1 MLNVEL
7 TTPAPVE
14 HSTFNIQHSTFGR
27 LAPLRVLIIV
37 SLLLLPATSS
47 FAQVSF
53 GGAASAIP
61 QQELIKISGAVNA
74 RAGDDVRGVVTATIE
89 SGWHINSNKPLDE
102 FVIPSALVF
111 DGATADLVSAEYPAH
126 TVRAFTFSGGQKLA
140 VYEGTIRIPF
150 TAKLKNGATS
160 IKGKLHYQACNDSVC
175 LPPRD
180 AEVTIDTAVVAAT
193 SSSVAPA
200 NSKNF
205 SPLSAAPKDGVH
217 VANDRL
223 SAAYAEHG
231 LPLTLLILFIG
242 GLALNL
248 TPCVFP
254 MIPITVGFFAM
265 QSDGRR
271 SRRFALSLAYVLG
284 IVITYSALGVFAALS
299 GRMFGSWLQSPA
311 VLIGFAILMLVL
323 ASSMFGLWEFRVPQ
337 FITNR
342 SAGRAGAAGAL
353 TMGLFVG
360 IVAAPCV
367 GPVVVA
373 LFTLVAAIAKPVI
386 GMAMFAT
393 LAFGLGFPYLI
404 ALNVFPKPGEW
415 MVQVKKAMGFVLIA
429 MAFYF
434 LRAVIGETGFRAGVA
449 ASLLIGAVFLFASR
463 GERGRVMRLAC
474 ATLLLIGGI
483 FFAIPPRKGVEVHW
497 QKYDAAAIST
507 SNGKPVIIDFFATW
521 CIPCKELD
529 EKTFSDARVAHE
541 LDRFTRIKA
550 DLTNDQDPLVK
561 ELTKRYTIVGVPT
574 IVFIDSSGHEQPQ
587 SRLTGFENAEQF
599 LARIQQVK

>member
-1 MLNVEL
+1 MLR
-7 TTPAPVE
+7 
-14 HSTFNIQHSTFGR
+14 R
-27 LAPLRVLIIV
+27 LFFVC
-37 SLLLLPATSS
+37 SLLATTAS
-47 FAQVSF
+47 AQLAAG
-53 GGAASAIP
+53 GGANTIP
-61 QQELIKISGAVNA
+61 GQELVKLTGSVTERHATQVK
-74 RAGDDVRGVVTATIE
+74 GVVTATIE
-89 SGWHINSNKPLDE
+89 NGWHINSNKPLDD
-102 FVIPSALVF
+102 FVIPTKLSF
-111 DGATADLVSAEYPAH
+111 DGTELVSADYPQH
-126 TVRAFTFSGGQKLA
+126 TVRSFTFSGGQKLA
-140 VYEGTIRIPF
+140 VFEGTIQIPF
-150 TAKLKNGATS
+150 TANLKSGDT
-160 IKGKLHYQACNDSVC
+160 IKGKLHYQACNDTVC

-180 AEVTIDTAVVAAT
+180 AELTIDANAIAPVATTTVAPAPAT
-193 SSSVAPA
+193 SSS
-200 NSKNF
+200 F
-205 SPLSAAPKDGVH
+205 TPLSAAPKAG
-217 VANDRL
+217 AMAPTDRL

-231 LPLTLLILFIG
+231 LPLTLLILFVG

-271 SRRFALSLAYVLG
+271 SRRFALSLAYVIG

-311 VLIGFAILMLVL
+311 VLIGFAVLMLVL
-323 ASSMFGLWEFRVPQ
+323 ASSMFGVWEFRVPQ

-342 SAGRAGAAGAL
+342 SAGRAGVAGAL

-373 LFTLVAAIAKPVI
+373 LFTLVAAIAKPAI

-434 LRAVIGETGFRAGVA
+434 LRAVIGETPFRLGVA
-449 ASLLIGAVFLFASR
+449 ASLLIGAIFLFMSK
-463 GERGRVMRLAC
+463 GLRGRFMRLAC
-474 ATLLLIGGI
+474 AFILLAGGVA
-483 FFAIPPRKGVEVHW
+483 FAIPPRKGAEVHW
-497 QKYDAAAIST
+497 QKYDAAVAST
-507 SNGKPVIIDFFATW
+507 TGKPIVIDFFATW

-529 EKTFSDARVAHE
+529 EKTFSDASVAKD
-541 LDRFTRIKA
+541 LDRFTRVKA
-550 DLTNDQDPLVK
+550 DLTNADDPIVK
-561 ELTKRYTIVGVPT
+561 ELTKRYAIVGVPT
-574 IVFIDSSGHEQPQ
+574 VIFIDSSGNEHQQ
-587 SRLTGFENAEQF
+587 LRLTGFEPPEKF
-599 LARIQQVK
+599 LARTQQVK